1 MDMDEINARVHLSSR
16 TVALSGFAISIPELD
31 VPPGIHRLSGGNGA
45 GKSTFIRF
53 VLGMLDDRNRPG
65 EEDFIPK
72 SLGYLPQAY
81 RDVLLP
87 WLTAER
93 NLTLHRS
100 YAIDPHDILAKLG
113 FEMRDLR
120 KRPHLLSG
128 GQCQRIALAR
138 ELALQPSALFL
149 DEPFSA
155 LDDETCRIALST
167 IESHRPRGTITVIST
182 HILPSYT
189 GKPYPEIRMRR
200 THESEAE
207 LSLVKPEERP

>member
-1 MDMDEINARVHLSSR
+1 MDEIRTKIQISQR
-16 TVALSGFAISIPELD
+16 TVSLSGFEISIPELEIS
-31 VPPGIHRLSGGNGA
+31 PGIYRLSGGNGA

-53 VLGMLDDRNRPG
+53 VLGMLDEPNKPSGADS
-65 EEDFIPK
+65 IPK

-93 NLTLHRS
+93 NLKLHRS
-100 YAIDPHDILAKLG
+100 YPIDPRDILGQLG
-113 FEMRDLR
+113 FEMQDLR
-120 KRPHLLSG
+120 KRPGLLSG

-155 LDDETCRIALST
+155 LDDTTCRIALSA
-167 IESHRPRGTITVIST
+167 IEAHRPSNTITVIST
-182 HILPSYT
+182 HILPGSA
-189 GKPYPEIRMRR
+189 GNSFPEIRMKRS
-200 THESEAE
+200 HDSKSELTLTPSENRA
-207 LSLVKPEERP
+207 